1 MSTRSVID
9 VSELPHHEF
18 DTYDPVWWGN
28 NGLLAIETAMFAILI
43 ATYFYLRQNF
53 ALWPPSIAQ
62 LTAPL
67 RPLPLL
73 GYGAA
78 NTIVLLVSCIP
89 MIFTDRSARRGDVH
103 RTQAGLTIC
112 LLFGVAA
119 IVLRGFEFS
128 AMQFRWDSNAYGSIV
143 WFILGM
149 HMLHLI
155 VLSTE
160 TALLM
165 IWTFTREFDMKHR
178 VDIVTVGVYWY
189 WVVAIWLVLFTI
201 IYFTP
206 RLDLRTG

>member
-1 MSTRSVID
+1 MSTRTVID
-9 VSELPHHEF
+9 VSKLPSHEF
-18 DTYDPVWWGN
+18 GTYDPVWWGN

-53 ALWPPSIAQ
+53 ALWPPPIAQ

-73 GYGAA
+73 GYGTA
-78 NTIVLLVSCIP
+78 NTIVLVVSVIP
-89 MIFTDRSARRGDVH
+89 MILADRAARRGDVH
-103 RTQAGLTIC
+103 RAQMGLVIC
-112 LLFGVAA
+112 FVFGLAA
-119 IVLRGFEFS
+119 MVLRGFEFS

-143 WFILGM
+143 WFMLGM
-149 HMLHLI
+149 HMLHLF
-155 VLSTE
+155 VLTTE

-189 WVVAIWLVLFTI
+189 WVVTMWLVLFAI